1 MLCKELHIVL
11 IEFPCWYFPYIFI
24 QSLLALFLVTQT
36 NWVQNSLPKYTV
48 CLCRQ
53 ERLITPQ
60 NLLCLWSKIT
70 RNASLSMVCSHVRP
84 LNLCQMPL
92 RNFGQKRELQYLENM
107 FCYVG
112 FSNSLLSRTVKFTI
126 CGVTFL
132 RIQSNWLGSNY
143 FSQTPGCYAARK
155 NL

>member
-11 IEFPCWYFPYIFI
+11 IEFLCWYFPYIFI

-70 RNASLSMVCSHVRP
+70 RNASLSMVCSHIRP

-92 RNFGQKRELQYLENM
+92 RNFGQKRELQYLEK
-107 FCYVG
+107 YV
-112 FSNSLLSRTVKFTI
+112 LSCRKKKKNCAKSPVRNFGQKHE
-126 CGVTFL
+126 
-132 RIQSNWLGSNY
+132 IQYLEK
-143 FSQTPGCYAARK
+143 YAK
-155 NL
+155 